1 MHNTDHEETHEEQ
14 VARVISEMIA
24 KGEMTMTIGEDGEP
38 MFSLVEED

>member
-24 KGEMTMTIGEDGEP
+24 RGEMEMIIDEDGEL
-38 MFSLVEED
+38 MFSLVDK